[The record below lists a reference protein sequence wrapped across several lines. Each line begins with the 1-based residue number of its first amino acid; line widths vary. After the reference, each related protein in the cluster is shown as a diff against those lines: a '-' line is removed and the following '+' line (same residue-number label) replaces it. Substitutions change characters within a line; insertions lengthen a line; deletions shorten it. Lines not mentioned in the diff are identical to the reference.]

1 MKKTIKL
8 IALVIIGVLL
18 TSQVLIAQSD
28 PIGKIKIR
36 SKIALNYDSRS
47 QKKDTIY
54 ITINR
59 WTYNPVSLTYDALIF
74 DYVRQE
80 IKQEVLEG
88 QPKRPSTYSF
98 TEINS
103 KVKSYK
109 LNEIDGLFA
118 MLKNPILITESYS
131 DEMNKLLITGLFID
145 TTTNLFSDGKTVY
158 GGNAS
163 DWELITE

>member
-1 MKKTIKL
+1 MKTVKL
-8 IALVIIGVLL
+8 IILVIFGVLL

-74 DYVRQE
+74 DYIRQE
-80 IKQEVLEG
+80 HKQNAIEG
-88 QPKRPSTYSF
+88 QPKQPSSF
-98 TEINS
+98 SYVEIDS
-103 KVKSYK
+103 KVKSYT
-109 LNEIDGLFA
+109 LQEIDGLFA

-131 DEMNKLLITGLFID
+131 NEMNKLLITGLFID
-145 TTTNLFSDGKTVY
+145 TTTNVFEDGRTVY
-158 GGNAS
+158 GGS
-163 DWELITE
+163 KDDWELITE